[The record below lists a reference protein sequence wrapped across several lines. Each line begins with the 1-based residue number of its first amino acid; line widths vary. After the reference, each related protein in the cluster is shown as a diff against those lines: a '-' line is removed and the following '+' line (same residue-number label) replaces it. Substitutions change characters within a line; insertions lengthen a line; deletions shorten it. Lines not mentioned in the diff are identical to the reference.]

1 MFMKWGIYGTALVLA
16 LGSVTSL
23 DAQDT
28 SRAKPAQSQQSP
40 PRLPDEPAS
49 GETLSPLHA
58 FLGIDPVTGQFK
70 PRNAPPT
77 SPPKQAAAD
86 GTPLAAE
93 PGSEVSSGLPLGEST
108 IDDFRAVITKALDE
122 HDDAALAAT
131 LTNLTR
137 GVAGYDQLSLVSS
150 RFERLGY
157 MALFLYPLGIVV
169 SELFG
174 AWSRRGP
181 LPRSPRDRR
190 YHSRQRARRLVLA
203 TCSTATIGLFW
214 WAGENRFWWSEPE
227 RLLPVAAVIALLL
240 IVSAGLRMIIARAA
254 KDYPFQVIQDLRMQQ
269 FALENEIKELRRRLQ
284 GDSIA
289 KAV

>member
-1 MFMKWGIYGTALVLA
+1 MFLKWGIYATVLA
-16 LGSVTSL
+16 LALESVTLL

-28 SRAKPAQSQQSP
+28 NRAKPPQSQPTP

-70 PRNAPPT
+70 PRNAPPAV
-77 SPPKQAAAD
+77 PPKQTAPD
-86 GTPLAAE
+86 GAPVSVQ
-93 PGSEVSSGLPLGEST
+93 PGSEPSTELPFTEST
-108 IDDFRAVITKALDE
+108 IDDLRAAITKALDE

-137 GVAGYDQLSLVSS
+137 GVSGYDQLSFVSS
-150 RFERLGY
+150 RLERLGY
-157 MALFLYPLGIVV
+157 LALFLYPLGIVI
-169 SELFG
+169 SELYG

-181 LPRSPRDRR
+181 LAQSPRERR
-190 YHSRQRARRLVLA
+190 YYSRQRARRLVLA
-203 TCSTATIGLFW
+203 TCSTATVGLFW

-240 IVSAGLRMIIARAA
+240 TVSAGLRMMIARAA
-254 KDYPFQVIQDLRMQQ
+254 KDYPFQIIQDLRMQQ
-269 FALENEIKELRRRLQ
+269 FALENEIKELRLRLQ
-284 GDSIA
+284 GDPIA

>member
-1 MFMKWGIYGTALVLA
+1 MFLKWGPFGAALVLA
-16 LGSVTSL
+16 LGSVTLL

-28 SRAKPAQSQQSP
+28 SRAKPAQSQP
-40 PRLPDEPAS
+40 IAPRLPDEPAS

-70 PRNAPPT
+70 PRNAPP
-77 SPPKQAAAD
+77 SVPPKQTAPD
-86 GTPLAAE
+86 GTPLPSE
-93 PGSEVSSGLPLGEST
+93 PGSEVSTELPLNEST
-108 IDDFRAVITKALDE
+108 IDDFRVALTKALDE

-137 GVAGYDQLSLVSS
+137 GVSGYDQLSLVSS

-157 MALFLYPLGIVV
+157 LVLFLYPLGIAI
-169 SELFG
+169 SELYG

-181 LPRSPRDRR
+181 VPPSARERR
-190 YHSRQRARRLVLA
+190 YHARQRAKRLVLA
-203 TCSTATIGLFW
+203 ACSTATIGLFW

-240 IVSAGLRMIIARAA
+240 TVSAGLRMMIARAA

-284 GDSIA
+284 GDPIA